1 MWNSKIEYELCA
13 ENNYAAT
20 CVEVLDLGTQKM
32 KSGKTWHPVSLGFE
46 LAEQDSAGERFLRRR
61 SLPGRLKSGVTCAF
75 IEGMLDRKLT
85 DDEINGSFDGR
96 QLLGVKC
103 LIEIVHSESN
113 GKDGTVYDNIGD
125 KIQPLPDGM
134 ECPEPKAPLIYLSLD
149 PKEFDPKVF
158 ESLPGWL
165 RTKIGGSDEYW
176 KIFNPS
182 EEPPPA
188 KLMTIQQDLDDD
200 IPL

>member
-96 QLLGVKC
+96 QLLGVNDQPG
-103 LIEIVHSESN
+103 VH
-113 GKDGTVYDNIGD
+113 
-125 KIQPLPDGM
+125 
-134 ECPEPKAPLIYLSLD
+134 
-149 PKEFDPKVF
+149 
-158 ESLPGWL
+158 
-165 RTKIGGSDEYW
+165 GS
-176 KIFNPS
+176 S
-182 EEPPPA
+182 
-188 KLMTIQQDLDDD
+188 
-200 IPL
+200 IPVQRRDFWSFVADFWFRR